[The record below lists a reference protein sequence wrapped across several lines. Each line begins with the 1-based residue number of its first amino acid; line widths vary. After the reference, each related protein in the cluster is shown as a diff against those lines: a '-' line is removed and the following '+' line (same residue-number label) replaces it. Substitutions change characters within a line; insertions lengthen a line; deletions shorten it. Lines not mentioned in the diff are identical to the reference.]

1 MSDSQDQSAKTSCEI
16 VSKTPS
22 SMFATFKRPIEIFHK
37 TIKAKSKEEDFQA
50 WAFIVNS
57 YQWIAAIIISVVVSA
72 FFYWLSLPTV
82 QDAEKRSPEPNITH
96 VALVIEPTK
105 REFLGHKEDALSFR
119 ITVLRSVWIY
129 CLLEDMSDGTAS
141 LLFPAN
147 SPASDAATQRRR
159 IAPKRFQP
167 GTYTLPSSEV
177 GLNAPNLLPTE
188 DTGFAQLS
196 CLSANN
202 RAPDALE
209 QRWLELAS
217 YVERKRL
224 LSAAESRQLVED
236 FRQAGFEV
244 AVAKAAIVPEPSIT
258 IK

>member
-1 MSDSQDQSAKTSCEI
+1 MSDSQDQSAKTSNET

-22 SMFATFKRPIEIFHK
+22 SIFARFKRPIEIFHK

-57 YQWIAAIIISVVVSA
+57 YQWIGAIIIGVLVST
-72 FFYWLSLPTV
+72 FFYRLSIPP
-82 QDAEKRSPEPNITH
+82 DAEKRPPEPSVTH
-96 VALVIEPTK
+96 DALVIEPTK

-119 ITVLRSVWIY
+119 ITVLRPVWIY

-159 IAPKRFQP
+159 IATKRFQP
-167 GTYTLPSSEV
+167 GIYTLPSSEF
-177 GLNAPNLLPTE
+177 GLDAPNLLPTE
-188 DTGFAQLS
+188 DPGFAQLS

-202 RAPDALE
+202 RAPNALE

-217 YVERKRL
+217 YVERKKL
-224 LSAAESRQLVED
+224 MSAAESRQLVED

-244 AVAKAAIVPEPSIT
+244 AAAKAAIVPELSIT
-258 IK
+258 NK